1 MFLTISAWI
10 MRGYMEGGLRKN
22 HIIREEF
29 YRRAMDVIEWGRSM
43 WKDVDRADRGSIFEE
58 TFLRGLRAMHIEAFM
73 QVRMFI
79 ALPDCGYW

>member
-1 MFLTISAWI
+1 
-10 MRGYMEGGLRKN
+10 MEGGIRGN

-29 YRRAMDVIEWGRSM
+29 YRRAMDIIEWGRSM
-43 WKDVDRADRGSIFEE
+43 WKDVSREDRGSIFEE

-79 ALPDCGYW
+79 ALPDSGCW